1 MSTKTCKVSVCL
13 PVYNGEKFIAEAID
27 SILNQ
32 TFRDIEIIIS
42 DNGSQD
48 RTQEICRRFADRD
61 DRISYF
67 RSSINRGPAWNFN
80 TSYLKATGEYL
91 KWIAHDDL
99 CEPEF
104 LERAVAVLDAEPEVV
119 LCHSRWARI
128 DEHKAVVTT
137 SEKLPDYEQAGA
149 CNRFGSLIHMD
160 QRQHSGVEIFGLI
173 RMSALKRINQP
184 PIGNFAHGDRLTL
197 VALCLMGR
205 FHRLPDPLLL
215 SRTHEGRSMVF
226 DPGRTWRGHTMT
238 GQRLG
243 IGPIPPDEWFDPIWE
258 GRITF
263 PDWRILLEYWR
274 ALDPAPLSPAQRL
287 RCRLHVAR
295 RAVARAP
302 RLVRDVLIASEQAWG
317 GFPDELR
324 TARTAAEPSA
334 GKSS

>member
-1 MSTKTCKVSVCL
+1 M
-13 PVYNGEKFIAEAID
+13 
-27 SILNQ
+27 
-32 TFRDIEIIIS
+32 
-42 DNGSQD
+42 
-48 RTQEICRRFADRD
+48 
-61 DRISYF
+61 
-67 RSSINRGPAWNFN
+67 
-80 TSYLKATGEYL
+80 
-91 KWIAHDDL
+91 
-99 CEPEF
+99 
-104 LERAVAVLDAEPEVV
+104 LDAEPEVV

-243 IGPIPPDEWFDPIWE
+243 IGPILPTNGSTRSGKGGSPFLTGGSCWNTGGHLTRRPC
-258 GRITF
+258 RQRNACAAACT
-263 PDWRILLEYWR
+263 
-274 ALDPAPLSPAQRL
+274 SPAGPSP
-287 RCRLHVAR
+287 AR
-295 RAVARAP
+295 R
-302 RLVRDVLIASEQAWG
+302 DW
-317 GFPDELR
+317 
-324 TARTAAEPSA
+324 SA
-334 GKSS
+334 MS